1 MQLPNLKFV
10 NKSTVQVEFDKKDDK
25 GFVKEAL
32 GVTQTG
38 RTYTS
43 EFIEFFTKS
52 ARYNIYVSVYWM
64 GLAFTW
70 IYMYA

>member
-32 GVTQTG
+32 
-38 RTYTS
+38 
-43 EFIEFFTKS
+43 E
-52 ARYNIYVSVYWM
+52 RYPDLVNM
-64 GLAFTW
+64 RK
-70 IYMYA
+70 